1 MEQSQG
7 EGKGMDQENNLVGL
21 AMKRIYFFCQT
32 WKKAKKKKK
41 VVERQI
47 KVLSG
52 KKLKE
57 LMQINLIFSEK

>member
-7 EGKGMDQENNLVGL
+7 EGKGMDQANNLVGL
-21 AMKRIYFFCQT
+21 AMKRMYFFCQT
-32 WKKAKKKKK
+32 WPKAKKKKKK

-47 KVLSG
+47 KALSG

-57 LMQINLIFSEK
+57 LM

>member
-32 WKKAKKKKK
+32 WQKAKKKKK
-41 VVERQI
+41 
-47 KVLSG
+47 
-52 KKLKE
+52 
-57 LMQINLIFSEK
+57 